1 MINNKVFLITQVSLV
16 ADGQLSLFGS
26 RFEDTVQGR
35 NQLYRDIFYQIIEK
49 RKIVSKARVM
59 DNVLLF
65 NKQLSN
71 DLLYFQLA
79 KQKKKEINALIEDE
93 IKPITMDDFPP
104 IDIFVNLKLQQIL
117 IEIKESVFELNE
129 AIKVLFRAMQN
140 IAKIDNYSVYINTI
154 DDTQEFWDLVD
165 RKNVDEILEI
175 KFEMVAPNFW
185 GNTGQAKDLVDEAK
199 KQINASEVSISLVNK
214 KGKLRASMEYL
225 DSFVK
230 YTAYSGSWKVKVRK
244 NGYIKTLKSDDTFLK
259 KQVSEN
265 IIDSIKNISHNN
277 SNNIDTYN
285 NCIEEIEK
293 LFVDRE

>member
-1 MINNKVFLITQVSLV
+1 
-16 ADGQLSLFGS
+16 
-26 RFEDTVQGR
+26 
-35 NQLYRDIFYQIIEK
+35 
-49 RKIVSKARVM
+49 
-59 DNVLLF
+59 
-65 NKQLSN
+65 
-71 DLLYFQLA
+71 
-79 KQKKKEINALIEDE
+79 
-93 IKPITMDDFPP
+93 MDDFPH

-129 AIKVLFRAMQN
+129 AIKVLSKVIQN

-214 KGKLRASMEYL
+214 KGKLRASMEHL

-244 NGYIKTLKSDDTFLK
+244 NGYIKTLKSDDTSLK

-265 IIDSIKNISHNN
+265 IIDSIKNISDNN
-277 SNNIDTYN
+277 SDNNGGENTDICSPASKTAE
-285 NCIEEIEK
+285 EEIAS
-293 LFVDRE
+293 